1 MLADL
6 GVHGVLIIL
15 PPPPMY
21 SAESVVE
28 ALVPIIRNTSK
39 PVVIALLGENLVRRA
54 AEVLRAACIPDYRF
68 PERAASALATLVHR
82 AETLARPPA
91 SPVVFDDVYTKTAR
105 NLLAGHVDGS
115 SEYISHAEASRLLEA
130 YRIRAPQ
137 IELARTAHEAVAL
150 SALMGFPVALKV
162 ASPDISHK
170 SDVGG
175 VLLDVTDEEAV
186 AKGFDTVYWNAKV
199 RCPKAHL
206 LGVHVQRML
215 PKGQEVIVGV
225 VQDPQFGPLIM
236 FGSGGVEVE
245 GLHDVAFGLAPLSR
259 DEAEFMLESTW
270 AGRKLRG
277 YRNLRPAAREAVLDV
292 ILRLG
297 QLAADFPQLA
307 EIEINPLRA
316 LPEGDGAVAVDVR
329 AKVRVSPR

>member
-54 AEVLRAACIPDYRF
+54 AEVLRAACIPDYHF

-225 VQDPQFGPLIM
+225 VQDP
-236 FGSGGVEVE
+236 
-245 GLHDVAFGLAPLSR
+245 
-259 DEAEFMLESTW
+259 
-270 AGRKLRG
+270 
-277 YRNLRPAAREAVLDV
+277 
-292 ILRLG
+292 
-297 QLAADFPQLA
+297 
-307 EIEINPLRA
+307 
-316 LPEGDGAVAVDVR
+316 
-329 AKVRVSPR
+329 